1 VAIPKLHLR
10 LIVACLTNIHILHI
24 RQPGEKNMSLATGLK
39 ENRMS
44 KKYDT
49 LVLIGR
55 FQPFHNA
62 HLEIVKRATA
72 LCNKLVIVV
81 GSARQPRTYKNPFTF
96 EERAQMIRYATM
108 GLSLQINIEPN
119 IDTIYNDQAWAVRVQ
134 QAVALHTKP
143 GERVGIIGHKK
154 DDSSFY
160 LDMFPQWGYEDVELV
175 EFLSA
180 VNIRD
185 LYFKQDLN
193 FNFLRSVV
201 PDSTMGFLQEFVKS
215 PEYAQIIRER
225 EFVANYKKQYA
236 SLPYPPIFS
245 TADAVVIQSGHVL
258 MIRRRAEPGK
268 GLWALPGGYVNA
280 NTDKSVEDAAIRELR
295 EETGIKVPA
304 PVLRGSIVRS
314 RVFDAI
320 DRSPRGRIITHAFY
334 IQLPDGDLPKVK
346 GMDDAEKAR
355 WVPIAE
361 VRSEDCFEDHYEILQ
376 HFLGA

>member
-1 VAIPKLHLR
+1 
-10 LIVACLTNIHILHI
+10 
-24 RQPGEKNMSLATGLK
+24 
-39 ENRMS
+39 MS

-55 FQPFHNA
+55 FQPLHNA
-62 HLEIVKRATA
+62 HLEIIKRATA
-72 LCNKLVIVV
+72 LTNQLVIIT
-81 GSARQPRTYKNPFTF
+81 GSGKQPRTYKNPFTSF
-96 EERAQMIRYATM
+96 ERERMIKAAAG
-108 GLSLQINIEPN
+108 GLAMQVYVEEN
-119 IDTIYNDQAWAVRVQ
+119 IDTIYNDQAWAVRIQGIVSKYRTLGGQ
-134 QAVALHTKP
+134 
-143 GERVGIIGHKK
+143 VGIIGHKK

-160 LDMFPQWGYEDVELV
+160 LDMFPQWGYEDVELI

-185 LYFKQDLN
+185 LYFKRDVN
-193 FNFLRSVV
+193 MSFIKGVV
-201 PDSTMGFLQEFVKS
+201 PETTFDFLMKFKDTT
-215 PEYAQIIRER
+215 EYEQIIRER

-245 TADAVVIQSGHVL
+245 TADSVVICSGHVL
-258 MIRRRAEPGK
+258 MIKRRAEPGK

-295 EETGIKVPA
+295 EETLIKVPA

-314 RVFDAI
+314 KVFDAI
-320 DRSPRGRIITHAFY
+320 DRSPRGRIITHAFH
-334 IQLPDGDLPKVK
+334 IELPDGELPKVK
-346 GMDDAEKAR
+346 GNDDAEKAR

-361 VRSEDCFEDHYEILQ
+361 VRSEECFEDHYEIIQ

>member
-1 VAIPKLHLR
+1 MP
-10 LIVACLTNIHILHI
+10 
-24 RQPGEKNMSLATGLK
+24 
-39 ENRMS
+39 
-44 KKYDT
+44 KKYDA

-72 LCNKLVIVV
+72 LTDHLIIVT
-81 GSARQPRTYKNPFTF
+81 GSAAQPRTYKNPFTSQ
-96 EERAQMIRYATM
+96 EREQMIRDATR
-108 GLSLQINIEPN
+108 GLSLNITVGAN
-119 IDTIYNDQAWAVRVQ
+119 VDTMYNDNAWAVRVQ
-134 QAVALHTKP
+134 KIVNDAVYNSKGP
-143 GERVGIIGHKK
+143 GNYKIGVIGHKK

-160 LDMFPQWGYEDVELV
+160 LDMFPQWGFENVE
-175 EFLSA
+175 EIEPLSA

-185 LYFKQDLN
+185 LYFTWTFNSN
-193 FNFLRSVV
+193 FIKNVV
-201 PDSTMGFLQEFVKS
+201 PNSTYDFLMNFRKTEEF
-215 PEYAQIIRER
+215 AQIIRER
-225 EFVANYKKQYA
+225 EFVETYKKQYA

-245 TADAVVIQSGHVL
+245 TADAVVIQSGHIL

-346 GMDDAEKAR
+346 GSDDADKAR

-361 VRSEDCFEDHYEILQ
+361 VRSEECFEDHYEILQ

>member
-1 VAIPKLHLR
+1 MP
-10 LIVACLTNIHILHI
+10 
-24 RQPGEKNMSLATGLK
+24 
-39 ENRMS
+39 

-62 HLEIVKRATA
+62 HLEIVKRAAA
-72 LCNKLVIVV
+72 LCDKLVIVV

-96 EERAQMIRYATM
+96 EERAQMIRHATM
-108 GLSLQINIEPN
+108 GLSLQISIEPN

-134 QAVALHTKP
+134 QAVALHTQP
-143 GERVGIIGHKK
+143 GERVGVIGHKK

-185 LYFKQDLN
+185 LFFKTDLN

-201 PDSTMGFLQEFVKS
+201 PEVTLEFLQTFVNT

-225 EFVANYKKQYA
+225 EFVATYKKQYA

-346 GMDDAEKAR
+346 GSDDADKAR

-361 VRSEDCFEDHYEILQ
+361 VRSEECFEDHYEIIQ